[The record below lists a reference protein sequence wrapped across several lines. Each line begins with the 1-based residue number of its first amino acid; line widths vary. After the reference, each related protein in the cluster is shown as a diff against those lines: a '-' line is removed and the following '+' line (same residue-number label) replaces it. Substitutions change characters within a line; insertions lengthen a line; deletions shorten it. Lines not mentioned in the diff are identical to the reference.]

1 LSKSSLLGLFIVD
14 IHIPLIKMNS
24 YNLARFDFI
33 SIKLAVLCAQKGS
46 LTAAARECNLVLP
59 AASRRIHDLEK
70 TLGEALF
77 HRHSRG
83 LLATEIGRAFVKHG
97 LVLLQSLDELVQD
110 IDNIKAGV
118 SRHVRLTSS
127 TAAINQFLPP
137 LLAEYSALHPEIHVA
152 LDEQVSDMVVGSL
165 REGRSDLG
173 AYVEGPFDDD
183 LETRDFRKDVLVLIF
198 SHGHRL
204 TGKTAIGFADTL
216 DENWISLNA
225 GAALLMRQQQTAL
238 EAGRPFKLRMQVRS
252 FDAVAHMVASGLG
265 IAALPKAAALPI
277 IKAMKLSWRPL
288 SDDWAHRQLKIA
300 IRRDADSSV
309 RAIRDFLCTPSQN
322 AKA

>member
-1 LSKSSLLGLFIVD
+1 MQSK
-14 IHIPLIKMNS
+14 N

-33 SIKLAVLCAQKGS
+33 SIKLAVVCAQLGS

-70 TLGEALF
+70 TIGAAMF

-83 LLATEIGRAFVKHG
+83 LEPTDIGRAFVKHG
-97 LVLLQSLDELVQD
+97 LELLQGLDKLVQD
-110 IDNIKAGV
+110 IDNVKEGV
-118 SRHVRLTSS
+118 SRQVRLTSS

-137 LLAEYSALHPEIHVA
+137 LLAEYSELHPEIQVA
-152 LDEQVSDMVVGSL
+152 LDEQVSDLAVSSL
-165 REGRSDLG
+165 REGRSDVA

-183 LETRDFRKDVLVLIF
+183 LDTRSFRKDLLVLIF
-198 SHGHRL
+198 PQGHRL
-204 TGKTAIGFADTL
+204 TGKSPIGFAETL

-288 SDDWAHRQLKIA
+288 RDDWAQRQLKIA

>member
-1 LSKSSLLGLFIVD
+1 MTLS
-14 IHIPLIKMNS
+14 S

-33 SIKLAVLCAQKGS
+33 SIKLAVICAQKGS
-46 LTAAARECNLVLP
+46 LTAAARDCNLVLP

-70 TLGEALF
+70 TIGNALF

-83 LLATEIGRAFVKHG
+83 LVPTETGRAFVKHG
-97 LVLLQSLDELVQD
+97 LELLQSLDALVLD
-110 IDNIKAGV
+110 IDSIKAGV
-118 SRHVRLTSS
+118 TRHVRLTSS
-127 TAAINQFLPP
+127 TAAINQFLPS
-137 LLAEYSALHPEIHVA
+137 LLAEYAAMHPEIHVA

-173 AYVEGPFDDD
+173 AYVEGPFDED
-183 LETRDFRKDVLVLIF
+183 LDTMDFRKDVLVLILPQ
-198 SHGHRL
+198 GHKL
-204 TGKTAIGFADTL
+204 IGKTPIHFADTL
-216 DENWISLNA
+216 EENWISLNA

-238 EAGRPFKLRMQVRS
+238 EVGRPFKLRVQVRS

-288 SDDWAHRQLKIA
+288 SDDWAQRQLRIA
-300 IRRDADSSV
+300 IRRDADPAV
-309 RAIRDFLCTPSQN
+309 RAFRDFLCTPSRN